1 MRYLCSAKTE
11 KSVLNGRENDKA
23 VIAQGLHLLPFRTE
37 KLNLVTSMV
46 LRKRESRKPPP
57 YRSLDSYSPDSFF
70 YYIMSK
76 KRTISDELLKSLAEA
91 AGVQMDQEATE
102 GTEVTEV
109 AEATEATEVAEATEA
124 AEVQNYKTFEDLG
137 IEYNLLRAIEEMG
150 YEHPMPIQEQVIPVI
165 LGRTENGEGRDVVG
179 LAQTGTG
186 KTAAFGLPLLQSVDI
201 VPVYSEYQIKKDW
214 KTGKW
219 MDPEDAPQPQALILA
234 PTRELCLQI
243 ASDLQDYAKYL
254 KGIAILPVYGGSSIG
269 SQIGALK
276 RGVHVVVATP
286 GRLIDLVERGAVRL
300 TEVKT
305 LVLDEADEMLS
316 MGFQEDI
323 ETILSN
329 LPAEHRTMLFSATM
343 PKQIAEIAKKY
354 MTNPVEVTIGHKN
367 EGAAN
372 VNHVYYLVHA
382 ADKYAAL
389 KRIVD
394 YYPQIYG
401 IIFCRTKADTQE
413 IAKNL
418 MDEGYNC
425 DALHGDLS
433 QEQRDMVM
441 RKFRTRHL
449 QLLVATDVAARGL
462 DVDDLTHVINYGLPD
477 DVEVYTHRSG
487 RTGRAG
493 KKGTSIAIVH
503 IKERRRLNDIERI
516 IGKQFEKG
524 YVPTTE
530 RIIEK
535 QLFGLADRLEKVD
548 VKDEE
553 IEQYMEPV
561 LKKLGWLSA
570 EDLVKRMVSLE
581 FNRMLEFYKGSENLD
596 IIEERPKRDLNR
608 ARKGERAARRGEG
621 FTGEGARNASYAR
634 VYEGAETKAEPGFAR
649 LFINLGKRDGIFPKQ
664 LIALMNQNVH
674 HRVEMGRIDL
684 LTNFAYF
691 EVPEQDAR
699 FVIKD
704 MNGADWHGRRVVVS
718 PANSEPSGERK
729 GERKGRGPKRYKK

>member
-1 MRYLCSAKTE
+1 ME
-11 KSVLNGRENDKA
+11 QEIFNENN
-23 VIAQGLHLLPFRTE
+23 Q
-37 KLNLVTSMV
+37 
-46 LRKRESRKPPP
+46 
-57 YRSLDSYSPDSFF
+57 
-70 YYIMSK
+70 
-76 KRTISDELLKSLAEA
+76 
-91 AGVQMDQEATE
+91 
-102 GTEVTEV
+102 EVTVEV
-109 AEATEATEVAEATEA
+109 APSRV
-124 AEVQNYKTFEDLG
+124 TFEQLG
-137 IEYNLLRAIEEMG
+137 IQYPLLRAIEELG
-150 YEHPMPIQEQVIPVI
+150 YEYPMPIQEQVIPVI
-165 LGRTENGEGRDVVG
+165 LGEEHRDVVG

-186 KTAAFGLPLLQSVDI
+186 KTAAFGLPLLQGVDI
-201 VPVYSEYQIKKDW
+201 VPVYSDYQIKKDW

-219 MDPEDAPQPQALILA
+219 MDPVDAPQPQALVLA

-243 ASDLQDYAKYL
+243 AADLQDYSKYL
-254 KGIAILPVYGGSSIG
+254 RGIAILPVYGGSSIG

-286 GRLIDLVERGAVRL
+286 GRLIDLVERGAVKL
-300 TEVKT
+300 NEVKT
-305 LVLDEADEMLS
+305 LVMDEADEMLS

-329 LPAEHRTMLFSATM
+329 LPEQHRTMLFSATM
-343 PKQIAEIAKKY
+343 PKPIAEIARKY

-394 YYPQIYG
+394 YYPSIYG

-433 QEQRDMVM
+433 QEQRDLVM
-441 RKFRTRHL
+441 RKFRNRHL

-493 KKGTSIAIVH
+493 KKGTSICIVH

-516 IGKQFEKG
+516 IGKKFEKG
-524 YVPTTE
+524 FVPTTE

-535 QLFGLADRLEKVD
+535 QLFGLADRLEKVVVLD
-548 VKDEE
+548 DE
-553 IEQYMEPV
+553 IEQYLEPV
-561 LKKLGWLSA
+561 LKKLGWLTA
-570 EDLVKRMVSLE
+570 EDLIKRMVSLE
-581 FNRMLEFYKGSENLD
+581 FSRMLEFYKGSENLD
-596 IIEERPKRDLNR
+596 IPEERPKRELNR
-608 ARKGERAARRGEG
+608 GHKGERAARRAGGET
-621 FTGEGARNASYAR
+621 FGEGARNASYGR
-634 VYEGAETKAEPGFAR
+634 VYDGANTQAEPGFTR

-664 LIALMNQNVH
+664 LIGLMNANVH
-674 HRVEMGRIDL
+674 HRIEMGRIDL
-684 LTNFAYF
+684 LTNFSYF

-704 MNGADWHGRRVVVS
+704 LNGADWHGRRVVVS
-718 PANSEPSGERK
+718 PANEERPAEEKPFKKKRASRGESSPRFEDQKPPFDKFRK
-729 GERKGRGPKRYKK
+729 GGRKPRK

>member
-1 MRYLCSAKTE
+1 ME
-11 KSVLNGRENDKA
+11 
-23 VIAQGLHLLPFRTE
+23 Q
-37 KLNLVTSMV
+37 NLS
-46 LRKRESRKPPP
+46 E
-57 YRSLDSYSPDSFF
+57 
-70 YYIMSK
+70 
-76 KRTISDELLKSLAEA
+76 ELLTPQAEA
-91 AGVQMDQEATE
+91 P
-102 GTEVTEV
+102 
-109 AEATEATEVAEATEA
+109 
-124 AEVQNYKTFEDLG
+124 VQNFKTFEDLG
-137 IEYNLLRAIEEMG
+137 IVHTLLRAIEEMG

-165 LGRTENGEGRDVVG
+165 LGEEHRDVVG

-186 KTAAFGLPLLQSVDI
+186 KTAAFGLPLLQGIDI
-201 VPVYSEYQIKKDW
+201 VPVYSDYQIKKDY

-219 MDPEDAPQPQALILA
+219 LDPEDAPQPQALVLA

-243 ASDLQDYAKYL
+243 AADLQDYSKYL
-254 KGIAILPVYGGSSIG
+254 RGIAILPVYGGSSIG

-300 TEVKT
+300 NEVKT

-316 MGFQEDI
+316 MGFQDDI
-323 ETILSN
+323 ETILGN
-329 LPAEHRTMLFSATM
+329 LPEDHRTMLFSATM
-343 PKQIAEIAKKY
+343 PKPIAEIAKKY

-382 ADKYAAL
+382 KDKYAAL

-394 YYPQIYG
+394 YYPSIYG
-401 IIFCRTKADTQE
+401 IIFCRTKLDTQE

-433 QEQRDMVM
+433 QEQRDLVM

-524 YVPTTE
+524 TIPTTE

-535 QLFGLADRLEKVD
+535 QLFGLADRLEKVE
-548 VKDEE
+548 VLDEE
-553 IEQYMEPV
+553 VDKYLDPV
-561 LKKLGWLSA
+561 LKKLGWLSS
-570 EDLVKRMVSLE
+570 EDLIKRVMSLE

-596 IIEERPKRDLNR
+596 IPEERRPTPPSLKGRGKKGYNHSSLDGNSQSSLPKRE
-608 ARKGERAARRGEG
+608 GRGG
-621 FTGEGARNASYAR
+621 S
-634 VYEGAETKAEPGFAR
+634 AEPGFTR

-664 LIALMNQNVH
+664 LIGLMNSNVH

-684 LTNFAYF
+684 LTNFSYF

-704 MNGADWHGRRVVVS
+704 MNGADWHGRKVAVS
-718 PANSEPSGERK
+718 VANADNSPEEKAAKKKERK
-729 GERKGRGPKRYKK
+729 SFKDIKEGEKPARKRKK

>member
-1 MRYLCSAKTE
+1 M
-11 KSVLNGRENDKA
+11 
-23 VIAQGLHLLPFRTE
+23 
-37 KLNLVTSMV
+37 
-46 LRKRESRKPPP
+46 
-57 YRSLDSYSPDSFF
+57 
-70 YYIMSK
+70 
-76 KRTISDELLKSLAEA
+76 
-91 AGVQMDQEATE
+91 
-102 GTEVTEV
+102 
-109 AEATEATEVAEATEA
+109 
-124 AEVQNYKTFEDLG
+124 TFEELG
-137 IEYNLLRAIEEMG
+137 IGAPLLRAIEELG
-150 YEHPMPIQEQVIPVI
+150 YEQPMPIQEQTIPVI
-165 LGRTENGEGRDVVG
+165 LQQDRDLVG

-186 KTAAFGLPLLQSVDI
+186 KTAAFGLPLLQKIDV
-201 VPVYSEYQIKKDW
+201 VPVYSDFQIKKDY

-219 MDPEDAPQPQALILA
+219 LDPEDAPQPQALILA

-243 ASDLQDYAKYL
+243 ASDLQDYAKYMR
-254 KGIAILPVYGGSSIG
+254 GIAILPVYGGSSIG

-286 GRLIDLVERGAVRL
+286 GRLIDLVERGACRL
-300 TEVKT
+300 DNVKT
-305 LVLDEADEMLS
+305 LVMDEADEMLS

-323 ETILSN
+323 ETILESV
-329 LPAEHRTMLFSATM
+329 PEEHRTMLFSATM
-343 PKQIAEIAKKY
+343 PKQIAAIAKKY
-354 MTNPVEVTIGHKN
+354 MGDAVEITIGHKN

-382 ADKYAAL
+382 KDKYAAL

-394 YYPQIYG
+394 YYPSIYG

-433 QEQRDMVM
+433 QEQRDLVM

-493 KKGTSIAIVH
+493 KKGTSIAIIH
-503 IKERRRLNDIERI
+503 IKERRKLSDIERI
-516 IGKQFEKG
+516 IGKTFEKG
-524 YVPTTE
+524 MVPTTE

-535 QLFGLADRLEKVD
+535 QLFGLADRLEKVE
-548 VKDEE
+548 VRDEE
-553 IEQYMEPV
+553 IEQYLEPV
-561 LKKLGWLSA
+561 GKKLGWLSA
-570 EDLVKRMVSLE
+570 EDLLKRVFSLE

-596 IIEERPKRDLNR
+596 IIEEKPKR
-608 ARKGERAARRGEG
+608 ERREHQ
-621 FTGEGARNASYAR
+621 TEGARNASYGR
-634 VYEGAETKAEPGFAR
+634 VYKGAETQAEAGFAR

-664 LIALMNQNVH
+664 LIALMNANVH

-684 LTNFAYF
+684 LTNFSYF
-691 EVPEQDAR
+691 EVPERDAR

-704 MNGADWHGRRVVVS
+704 MNGADWHGRRVVVQLADAA
-718 PANSEPSGERK
+718 PAEEDRPRK
-729 GERKGRGPKRYKK
+729 KRSFRGDAEEQPFKKKREYKKAYNNEENNSWNHDDRSHDDRMQRPQRGGRRNRRD

>member
-1 MRYLCSAKTE
+1 MEEIQNTTSTSE
-11 KSVLNGRENDKA
+11 
-23 VIAQGLHLLPFRTE
+23 
-37 KLNLVTSMV
+37 VTS
-46 LRKRESRKPPP
+46 RFS
-57 YRSLDSYSPDSFF
+57 SF
-70 YYIMSK
+70 
-76 KRTISDELLKSLAEA
+76 EE
-91 AGVQMDQEATE
+91 
-102 GTEVTEV
+102 
-109 AEATEATEVAEATEA
+109 
-124 AEVQNYKTFEDLG
+124 LG
-137 IEYNLLRAIEEMG
+137 IQYPLLRAIEELG
-150 YEHPMPIQEQVIPVI
+150 YEHPMPIQEQIIPVI
-165 LGRTENGEGRDVVG
+165 LSEEGRDVVG

-201 VPVYSEYQIKKDW
+201 VPIYSDYQIKKDF

-219 MDPEDAPQPQALILA
+219 MDPEDAPQPQALVLA

-243 ASDLQDYAKYL
+243 ASDLQDYSKYL
-254 KGIAILPVYGGSSIG
+254 RGIAILPVYGGSSIG

-286 GRLIDLVERGAVRL
+286 GRLIDLVNRGAVRL
-300 TEVKT
+300 NEVKT

-329 LPAEHRTMLFSATM
+329 LPEKHRTMLFSATM
-343 PKQIAEIAKKY
+343 PKAIAEIAKNY
-354 MTNPVEVTIGHKN
+354 MHNPVEVTIGHKN

-382 ADKYAAL
+382 KDKYAAL

-394 YYPQIYG
+394 FYPSIYG
-401 IIFCRTKADTQE
+401 IIFCRTKLETQE

-433 QEQRDMVM
+433 QEQRDLVM

-477 DVEVYTHRSG
+477 DIEVYTHRSG

-493 KKGTSIAIVH
+493 KKGTSICIVH
-503 IKERRRLNDIERI
+503 IKERRRLNDIERM
-516 IGKQFEKG
+516 IGKTFEKG
-524 YVPTTE
+524 LMPTTE

-535 QLFGLADRLEKVD
+535 QLFGLADRLEKV
-548 VKDEE
+548 VVNEE
-553 IEQYMEPV
+553 EVEKYLDPV

-570 EDLVKRMVSLE
+570 EDLVKRIVSLE

-596 IIEERPKRDLNR
+596 IPEEKPKREKK
-608 ARKGERAARRGEG
+608 ATAH
-621 FTGEGARNASYAR
+621 TGEGARNASYAR
-634 VYEGAETKAEPGFAR
+634 VYNGANTQAEPGYAR

-664 LIALMNQNVH
+664 LIGLMNANVH
-674 HRVEMGRIDL
+674 HRIEMGRIDL
-684 LTNFAYF
+684 LTNFSYF

-704 MNGADWHGRRVVVS
+704 MNGADWHGRKVVVM
-718 PANSEPSGERK
+718 PANEEHHDEEKPSKKKRAQRLDEDEHLPFEKFRGE
-729 GERKGRGPKRYKK
+729 KGRKRGKK

>member
-1 MRYLCSAKTE
+1 ME
-11 KSVLNGRENDKA
+11 EIINEA
-23 VIAQGLHLLPFRTE
+23 VETTAPVEMQ
-37 KLNLVTSMV
+37 NL
-46 LRKRESRKPPP
+46 
-57 YRSLDSYSPDSFF
+57 
-70 YYIMSK
+70 
-76 KRTISDELLKSLAEA
+76 
-91 AGVQMDQEATE
+91 
-102 GTEVTEV
+102 
-109 AEATEATEVAEATEA
+109 
-124 AEVQNYKTFEDLG
+124 KTFEDLG

-165 LGRTENGEGRDVVG
+165 LGHTADGEGRDVIG

-186 KTAAFGLPLLQSVDI
+186 KTAAFGLPLLQGVDI
-201 VPVYSEYQIKKDW
+201 VPVYSDYQIKKDW

-219 MDPEDAPQPQALILA
+219 MDPEDAPQPQALVLA

-243 ASDLQDYAKYL
+243 AADLQDYAKYL
-254 KGIAILPVYGGSSIG
+254 RGIAILPVYGGSSIG

-300 TEVKT
+300 NEVKT

-316 MGFQEDI
+316 MGFQDDI
-323 ETILSN
+323 ETIMGNLS
-329 LPAEHRTMLFSATM
+329 AEHRTMLFSATM
-343 PKQIAEIAKKY
+343 PKPIAEIAKKY
-354 MTNPVEVTIGHKN
+354 MVNPVEVTIGHKN

-382 ADKYAAL
+382 KDKYAAL

-394 YYPQIYG
+394 YYPNIYG

-433 QEQRDMVM
+433 QEQRDLVM
-441 RKFRTRHL
+441 RKFRSRHL

-503 IKERRRLNDIERI
+503 IKERRKLSDIERI
-516 IGKQFEKG
+516 IKKQFEKG

-548 VKDEE
+548 VRDEE
-553 IEQYMEPV
+553 IEQYLEPV

-570 EDLVKRMVSLE
+570 EDLVKRIVSLE

-596 IIEERPKRDLNR
+596 IIEERPKRELNR
-608 ARKGERAARRGEG
+608 ARKGERAARRAEGGET
-621 FTGEGARNASYAR
+621 FGEGARSASYGR
-634 VYEGAETKAEPGFAR
+634 VYEGANTKAEPGYTR
-649 LFINLGKRDGIFPKQ
+649 IFINLGKRDGIFPKQ
-664 LIALMNQNVH
+664 LIGLMNANVH

-684 LTNFAYF
+684 LTNFSYF

-699 FVIKD
+699 FVLKD
-704 MNGADWHGRRVVVS
+704 MNGADWKGRRVSVS
-718 PANSEPSGERK
+718 LANAEPSEADRPAKKKHAMRNAEEPGFEKPRGRK
-729 GERKGRGPKRYKK
+729 SFDRADDRRPFDRADDRKPFGKKRYKK

>member
-1 MRYLCSAKTE
+1 M
-11 KSVLNGRENDKA
+11 
-23 VIAQGLHLLPFRTE
+23 
-37 KLNLVTSMV
+37 
-46 LRKRESRKPPP
+46 
-57 YRSLDSYSPDSFF
+57 
-70 YYIMSK
+70 
-76 KRTISDELLKSLAEA
+76 
-91 AGVQMDQEATE
+91 
-102 GTEVTEV
+102 
-109 AEATEATEVAEATEA
+109 
-124 AEVQNYKTFEDLG
+124 TFEELG
-137 IEYNLLRAIEEMG
+137 VMPELLRAIEEMG
-150 YEHPMPIQEQVIPVI
+150 YEQPMPIQAETIPVI
-165 LGRTENGEGRDVVG
+165 LQQGRDLVG

-201 VPVYSEYQIKKDW
+201 VPVYSEFQIKKDR

-219 MDPEDAPQPQALILA
+219 IDPEDAPQPQALILA

-254 KGIAILPVYGGSSIG
+254 RGMAILPVYGGSSIG
-269 SQIGALK
+269 SQIGQLK

-286 GRLIDLVERGAVRL
+286 GRLIDLIERGACRL
-300 TEVKT
+300 DNVKT
-305 LVLDEADEMLS
+305 LVMDEADEMLS
-316 MGFQEDI
+316 MGFQDDI
-323 ETILSN
+323 EKILQSV
-329 LPAEHRTMLFSATM
+329 PAEHRTMLFSATM
-343 PKQIAEIAKKY
+343 PKQIAAIAKKY
-354 MTNPVEVTIGHKN
+354 MTDPVEITIGHKN
-367 EGAAN
+367 EGSAN

-394 YYPQIYG
+394 FYPNIYG
-401 IIFCRTKADTQE
+401 IIFCRTKAETQE

-418 MDEGYNC
+418 MDEGYNA

-516 IGKQFEKG
+516 IGKKFEKG
-524 YVPTTE
+524 MVPTTDK
-530 RIIEK
+530 IIEK
-535 QLFGLADRLEKVD
+535 QLFGLADRLEKVE
-548 VKDEE
+548 VKEDE
-553 IEQYMEPV
+553 IAQFLDPV
-561 LKKLGWLSA
+561 AKKLGWLSN
-570 EDLVKRMVSLE
+570 EDLLKRIVSLE

-596 IIEERPKRDLNR
+596 IPEERPKR
-608 ARKGERAARRGEG
+608 ERADRGE
-621 FTGEGARNASYAR
+621 ARNASYAR
-634 VYEGAETKAEPGFAR
+634 EYKGNQTQAEPGYTR

-664 LIALMNQNVH
+664 LIGLMNSLVH
-674 HRVEMGRIDL
+674 HRIEMGRIDL
-684 LTNFAYF
+684 LTNFSYF
-691 EVPEQDAR
+691 EVPERDAR

-704 MNGADWHGRRVVVS
+704 MCGADWKGRQVTVQ
-718 PANSEPSGERK
+718 PADAARPEGGKPKKKFDNKNRKNEENFRNHDDIRNFGERMHK
-729 GERKGRGPKRYKK
+729 TRGGFRGK